1 MEDVALEHGARIT
14 ATLIGLCDGDFQL
27 AEDVFQE
34 SLITALERWPL
45 DGVPNRPDAWI
56 ITTARRRAIDQLRRG
71 QSLQRKQEMLQTLL
85 EQDQRT
91 AGNDS
96 RKDEDSLE
104 DDRLRLIF
112 TCCHPS
118 LALDAQV
125 ALTLR
130 TVARLETEEIAKA
143 FLVNQETMA
152 KRLTRARTKI
162 RDARIPYRVP
172 PEHELPD
179 RLDGVLAV
187 VYLIFNEGYLSSSGE
202 TLLRG
207 ELCDE
212 AIRLGRLLMSLMPD
226 EPEVIGLLALTL
238 LTDSRRTART
248 DANGELITLEEQDR
262 SLWNRERISE
272 GRMLVEKSMRM
283 RRPGPYQLQAAIAA
297 LHAESQRPE
306 DTDWTQIALL
316 YSELLRFQPSPVV
329 ELNRAAAV
337 AMAFG
342 PDAGLKLLDDLDAG
356 GALSGYYL
364 ARAARADLLRRAAR
378 HEEAEKS
385 YRRAIEL
392 CSNPVEARYL
402 KRRFDEVTHA

>member
-112 TCCHPS
+112 TCCHPA

-162 RDARIPYRVP
+162 RDARIP
-172 PEHELPD
+172 
-179 RLDGVLAV
+179 
-187 VYLIFNEGYLSSSGE
+187 LIECHPSTSY
-202 TLLRG
+202 
-207 ELCDE
+207 
-212 AIRLGRLLMSLMPD
+212 
-226 EPEVIGLLALTL
+226 
-238 LTDSRRTART
+238 RT
-248 DANGELITLEEQDR
+248 D
-262 SLWNRERISE
+262 
-272 GRMLVEKSMRM
+272 
-283 RRPGPYQLQAAIAA
+283 
-297 LHAESQRPE
+297 
-306 DTDWTQIALL
+306 
-316 YSELLRFQPSPVV
+316 
-329 ELNRAAAV
+329 
-337 AMAFG
+337 
-342 PDAGLKLLDDLDAG
+342 
-356 GALSGYYL
+356 
-364 ARAARADLLRRAAR
+364 
-378 HEEAEKS
+378 
-385 YRRAIEL
+385 
-392 CSNPVEARYL
+392 
-402 KRRFDEVTHA
+402 